1 MNYGSEGLG
10 EALLRKSASYRLLLC
25 LFSLDYYSRSLLHFS
40 VIIEYFEAVISYEFT
55 VSSIFSDKTLSAFK
69 IEATINC
76 EFTVCSMF
84 DFSDQTSYAFINR
97 GAFE

>member
-1 MNYGSEGLG
+1 MVVRVWEKPFLERVLPIAYYFVSFPLINTPQVCYTF
-10 EALLRKSASYRLLLC
+10 LL
-25 LFSLDYYSRSLLHFS
+25 SLKILRPQLVMIYC
-40 VIIEYFEAVISYEFT
+40 VIN
-55 VSSIFSDKTLSAFK
+55 FSDKTLSAFK